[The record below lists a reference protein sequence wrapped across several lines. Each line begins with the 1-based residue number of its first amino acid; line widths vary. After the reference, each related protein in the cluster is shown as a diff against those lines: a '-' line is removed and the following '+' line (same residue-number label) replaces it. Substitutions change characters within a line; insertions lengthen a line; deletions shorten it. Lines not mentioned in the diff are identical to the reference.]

1 MKKNKDLLITI
12 FGGWFGLHY
21 FCNKKYKKGLIYL
34 FTCGL
39 FFVGWWHD
47 IYKEYKAI
55 KVREAYYNQK
65 QKRISEIEEIIN
77 NTATLKYNVSEK
89 NITYDVING
98 KKVVKD
104 YIVLDFETT
113 GLHSSHDKIIE
124 FTFLKYINNV
134 LVDEYSSL
142 VNPEC
147 HIPTKITDLT
157 GITNEMIKNE
167 KPIKDDIINILK
179 FIDGFTLIGHNI
191 CSFDFN
197 FLKQAIEDNTILNNN
212 IEFNCI
218 DTLIMA
224 QELLP
229 DLDNHR
235 LATLKGYLKI
245 ECGSHR
251 SKEDC
256 EVTAKLYKYLTK

>member
-1 MKKNKDLLITI
+1 MRKNKDLLITI
-12 FGGWFGLHY
+12 FGGWLGVHCFYKG
-21 FCNKKYKKGLIYL
+21 NYKKGILYL
-34 FTCGL
+34 FTFGGFC
-39 FFVGWWHD
+39 VGWAYD
-47 IYKEYKAI
+47 VYKEYKAI

-77 NTATLKYNVSEK
+77 NTVTLKYNVSER

-98 KKVVKD
+98 KKIVKD

-157 GITNEMIKNE
+157 GITNDMVKNE
-167 KPIKDDIINILK
+167 KTIKDDIINILK

-197 FLKQAIEDNTILNNN
+197 FLKQAIEDNAKLNNN
-212 IEFNCI
+212 IEFNCV

-229 DLDNHR
+229 ELENHK
-235 LATLKGYLKI
+235 LVTLKDYLNI
-245 ECGSHR
+245 ECASHR

-256 EVTAKLYKYLTK
+256 EVTAELYKYLTK